1 LRRSMMLA
9 AMLVMLLAAAA
20 APALAQENVE
30 AKIND
35 EVWSNVDP
43 KTGIATTKAGGTA
56 AKAGCPEG
64 GVTESQSGDIYSKAP
79 CKPEEKAPAPKA
91 APPPPP
97 PPAKVAPPAPA
108 PPAPG
113 APQEAPKE
121 LPKSG
126 GTGSA
131 SLLGLGV
138 GALLVGGGLLAR
150 RLIR

>member
-1 LRRSMMLA
+1 LKRLMMLT
-9 AMLVMLLAAAA
+9 AMVALVVVAAA
-20 APALAQENVE
+20 APALAQQDAE

-35 EVWSNVDP
+35 DVWSNVDP
-43 KTGIATTKAGGTA
+43 KTGIATAKAGGTE
-56 AKAGCPEG
+56 AKAGCPET
-64 GVTESQSGDIYSKAP
+64 GVTEAKSGDIYAKAP

-97 PPAKVAPPAPA
+97 KVAPP
-108 PPAPG
+108 PPPPPG
-113 APQEAPKE
+113 APAAPKQ

-126 GTGSA
+126 GAGSA

-150 RLIR
+150 RITR